1 MTNQVHAQYALNLDQ
16 CVNLISTIGKQRT
29 VLAQG
34 DMGQGKSSMLTMLAE
49 KHPDYVP
56 VYFDATTKDLGE
68 LMIPSLQSV
77 EPMVVCVWFQTK
89 SWACITTS
97 LSFL

>member
-56 VYFDATTKDLGE
+56 VYFDATTKDLR
-68 LMIPSLQSV
+68 
-77 EPMVVCVWFQTK
+77 
-89 SWACITTS
+89 
-97 LSFL
+97 